1 VVLGALKRGA
11 FFENAK
17 RWATAE
23 VKTKARLLVLRKSN
37 FDRVM
42 TSDPAMA
49 NKVLLAFIR
58 TVSERPLQTSAQ
70 AAGLHT

>member
-1 VVLGALKRGA
+1 M
-11 FFENAK
+11 NAS
-17 RWATAE
+17 AEAE

-49 NKVLLAFIR
+49 NKTPLVSIR